1 MGRAGLTS
9 QTMGL
14 LHLLPLLALCHGAAL
29 PEAEHLDLETIM
41 DTLQDMVAN
50 PSTYM
55 ESFGIRSKR
64 HAEVE
69 DHTGFEEFPIP
80 FLGAAVGVKYKDPS
94 DHMKGGEAYFHI
106 DDLQSHIPTAHSKM
120 VKLHVKFDGGASTTD
135 GLFSAEVDYHLEH
148 KDGDGIEEGSL
159 TIVRE
164 MRGGKWHT
172 NIKTEAHPF
181 SGTPILPTQ
190 ITNMQLDFE
199 SDRRTTLKAKYFN
212 GPMNRDLTIDVVRVP
227 GKSIKAVITN
237 HGVTSTIEGILT
249 WPSAYEVEIKKGAD
263 IVLQVALEMKTTA
276 GGKVQ
281 FRGKYS
287 VMGGKVAQ
295 GNLSGKYENGVLDVD
310 VGPYK
315 ALVELKLGESIKV
328 TVLKDGVEMWTY
340 STLRGDKSTADA
352 IIYEAHSE
360 MTLNSASKLH
370 HYIEM
375 YYPFGAFNART
386 NTFKITIDK
395 NQRNAFLRKFKIE
408 FDITKDGAHVLDIVA
423 DTTVSPYNFNFRAPN
438 LFR

>member
-1 MGRAGLTS
+1 MG
-9 QTMGL
+9 
-14 LHLLPLLALCHGAAL
+14 
-29 PEAEHLDLETIM
+29 
-41 DTLQDMVAN
+41 
-50 PSTYM
+50 
-55 ESFGIRSKR
+55 
-64 HAEVE
+64 
-69 DHTGFEEFPIP
+69 
-80 FLGAAVGVKYKDPS
+80 
-94 DHMKGGEAYFHI
+94 
-106 DDLQSHIPTAHSKM
+106 
-120 VKLHVKFDGGASTTD
+120 
-135 GLFSAEVDYHLEH
+135 
-148 KDGDGIEEGSL
+148 DGDGIEEGSL

-249 WPSAYEVEIKKGAD
+249 WPSAYDMEIKVDADILGVKYTGVIHGTMGYKMQPKKPTKVKVEIKKGAD

-295 GNLSGKYENGVLDVD
+295 GNLSGKYENGVLEW
-310 VGPYK
+310 GMN
-315 ALVELKLGESIKV
+315 KV
-328 TVLKDGVEMWTY
+328 PDM
-340 STLRGDKSTADA
+340 
-352 IIYEAHSE
+352 
-360 MTLNSASKLH
+360 
-370 HYIEM
+370 
-375 YYPFGAFNART
+375 
-386 NTFKITIDK
+386 
-395 NQRNAFLRKFKIE
+395 
-408 FDITKDGAHVLDIVA
+408 
-423 DTTVSPYNFNFRAPN
+423 NFNTAENGHFKATA
-438 LFR
+438 

>member
-1 MGRAGLTS
+1 MG
-9 QTMGL
+9 
-14 LHLLPLLALCHGAAL
+14 
-29 PEAEHLDLETIM
+29 
-41 DTLQDMVAN
+41 
-50 PSTYM
+50 
-55 ESFGIRSKR
+55 
-64 HAEVE
+64 
-69 DHTGFEEFPIP
+69 
-80 FLGAAVGVKYKDPS
+80 
-94 DHMKGGEAYFHI
+94 

-120 VKLHVKFDGGASTTD
+120 VKLHVKFDGGANATD
-135 GLFSAEVDYHLEH
+135 GLFNAELDYHLEH
-148 KDGDGIEEGSL
+148 KDGSGIEEGSL

-249 WPSAYEVEIKKGAD
+249 WPSANDMEIKLDADIRGVKYTGVIHGTMGHKMQPKKPTKVKVEIKKGAD

-295 GNLSGKYENGVLDVD
+295 GNLSGKYENYCWWQSPVPWKVLRY
-310 VGPYK
+310 GWQGCTGQS
-315 ALVELKLGESIKV
+315 LG
-328 TVLKDGVEMWTY
+328 
-340 STLRGDKSTADA
+340 
-352 IIYEAHSE
+352 
-360 MTLNSASKLH
+360 
-370 HYIEM
+370 
-375 YYPFGAFNART
+375 
-386 NTFKITIDK
+386 KI
-395 NQRNAFLRKFKIE
+395 
-408 FDITKDGAHVLDIVA
+408 
-423 DTTVSPYNFNFRAPN
+423 
-438 LFR
+438 